1 MSCCGN
7 GRRILTAVPQ
17 TYPGTVRVDR
27 AMYTAA
33 LFQYKGD
40 SRLTVVGAGTK
51 TVYQFNGRG
60 SRVVVNGR
68 DVASLASVPLLTRV

>member
-7 GRRILTAVPQ
+7 GRRILTLEPQ
-17 TYPGTVRVDR
+17 THPGTVRVDR
-27 AMYTAA
+27 AMYRAA
-33 LFQYKGD
+33 LFQYTGN
-40 SRLTVVGAGTK
+40 SSLTVVGSGTK

-68 DVASLASVPLLTRV
+68 DVASLATVPLLVRV

>member
-7 GRRILTAVPQ
+7 GRRVLTQESQ
-17 TYPGTVRVDR
+17 THPGTVRVDR
-27 AMYTAA
+27 AMYSAA
-33 LFQYKGD
+33 LFQYTG
-40 SRLTVVGAGTK
+40 SGRLVVVGSGTK

-68 DVASLASVPLLTRV
+68 DVASLAAVPSLVKA